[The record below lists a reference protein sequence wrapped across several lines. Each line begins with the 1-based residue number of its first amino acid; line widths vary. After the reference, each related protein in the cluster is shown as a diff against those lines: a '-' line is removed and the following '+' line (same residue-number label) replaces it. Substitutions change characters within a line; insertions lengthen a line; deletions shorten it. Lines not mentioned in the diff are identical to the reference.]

1 MFLQMKGE
9 GMAGSKKNTKT
20 RRMVLFGVEILVLF
34 LFLGGLFLY
43 GQFTSRLQKM
53 GKPQVTEIQYTSD
66 KQEETQIKVNEAA
79 PTMTGF
85 RTYALFGLDHREK
98 NEELSGYNSD
108 TIIIAAIDN
117 DSKDVRLASVYR
129 DTLLD
134 IGDEVYAK
142 ANAAYAYG
150 GPLQA
155 VNALNRNLDLKITD
169 YVSVDFGVVVALV
182 DAVGGIDV
190 PLSYAEIVHLN
201 NYCLE
206 VSEETGK
213 SYVPI
218 ALPEKVPEDQEAM
231 IGTYHLNGVQAT
243 SYCRI
248 RYTAS
253 LDMGRTERQ
262 RRVIQLVV
270 QKLKKV
276 GVTGILGILDEL
288 LPMVSTSLNVT
299 EILSMVPSLI
309 NYGLNSTTGFP
320 FDYKFSNF
328 RGDVIV
334 PDTLEANVV
343 KLHSFLYGKDSS
355 YSPSVR
361 VTGISQTILEI
372 VGGENSLQ
380 VEQPQVT
387 EEDTGSS
394 IIWSQNTTGVYTP
407 TDNSSY
413 FGGEDTYEETA
424 PQGTGVNTGTSGG
437 TTQYQPSYSDDLF
450 DGDDDDVTPQ
460 GGNAGQIPVY
470 VPDENDNA
478 SGVSDGNGG
487 NAGDAVYE
495 EPEPEDV
502 GGGGAYEEPIYEDDG
517 GGEEDW
523 GGDVFQYEDELSED
537 LDL

>member
-1 MFLQMKGE
+1 MS
-9 GMAGSKKNTKT
+9 GSKKNTRH
-20 RRMVLFGVEILVLF
+20 RRRVLFVVEILVLF
-34 LFLGGLFLY
+34 LFLGGLFIY
-43 GQFTSRLQKM
+43 GQFTMRLQKM
-53 GKPQVTEIQYTSD
+53 GKPQVTEIQFDSGQKT
-66 KQEETQIKVNEAA
+66 ETEIKVNETA
-79 PTMTGF
+79 PTITGY
-85 RTYALFGLDHREK
+85 RTYALFGLDHRER
-98 NEELSGYNSD
+98 NEELAGYNSD
-108 TIIIAAIDN
+108 TIIIVSIDN
-117 DSKDVRLASVYR
+117 DSKDVRMVSVYR

-134 IGDEVYAK
+134 IGDEIYAK

-169 YVSVDFGVVVALV
+169 YVSVDFSAVVDMV

-218 ALPEKVPEDQEAM
+218 ALPEPAPADQEATL
-231 IGTYHLNGVQAT
+231 GNYHLNGVQAT

-270 QKLKKV
+270 QKLKKA
-276 GVTGILGILDEL
+276 GVTGILNILDEL

-309 NYGLNSTTGFP
+309 NYSVDKTTGFP
-320 FDYKFSNF
+320 TDYKFSNV

-334 PDTLEANVV
+334 PDTLEENVI
-343 KLHSFLYGKDSS
+343 KLHRFLYGKKNG

-361 VTGISQTILEI
+361 VSEISETILQI
-372 VGGENSLQ
+372 VGGESSLQ
-380 VEQPQVT
+380 EYQPEIT
-387 EEDTGSS
+387 EDTTASS
-394 IIWSQNTTGVYTP
+394 IIWAQNQTGVYTP

-413 FGGEDTYEETA
+413 FGEDTSDDVIGGYGDQSQHVSETPYVEPVYE
-424 PQGTGVNTGTSGG
+424 
-437 TTQYQPSYSDDLF
+437 PSYEQPAAVEDT
-450 DGDDDDVTPQ
+450 TPVAEVE
-460 GGNAGQIPVY
+460 NPVY
-470 VPDENDNA
+470 VPEQDENDYQ
-478 SGVSDGNGG
+478 G
-487 NAGDAVYE
+487 
-495 EPEPEDV
+495 DV
-502 GGGGAYEEPIYEDDG
+502 GGGGEVSYEENDVGPEGTGTYEDPIYEDIDEG
-517 GGEEDW
+517 DVLQYEEDA
-523 GGDVFQYEDELSED
+523 DVTVLE
-537 LDL
+537 